1 MRPSERFNLISE
13 LSSELQS
20 RYTYDKIDTYLSAFG
35 IAAPVNWSGPN
46 SKRVYS
52 SELLN
57 SVSDATLSE
66 IAEDLEISVSAA
78 VLPLPRIWSDSLELR
93 LFVSH
98 ISKDKDK
105 ALRLRDCLK
114 PYGVAAFVAH
124 EDIQPTV
131 LWQSEIERALAHMH
145 CFLSVHTVGFS
156 ASNWAQQEIGFAVAR
171 RVKVISLKMGETPTG
186 FIGKEQ
192 ALPRRGRTAEEISKE
207 IVSLVAE
214 DPRTRDFLPK
224 RVGDESNEFPF

>member
-1 MRPSERFNLISE
+1 MRPSDRLKLISE

-20 RYTYDKIDTYLSAFG
+20 RYTYAEIDTYLSAFG
-35 IAAPVNWSGPN
+35 ISAPANWSGPN

-52 SELLN
+52 SELLKA
-57 SVSDATLSE
+57 VSDAALSE
-66 IAEDLEISVSAA
+66 IAEDLEVSVSAA
-78 VLPLPRIWSDSLELR
+78 VLPLPRIWSDSVDLR

-105 ALRLRDCLK
+105 ATRLRDCLK
-114 PYGVAAFVAH
+114 PYGITAFVAH
-124 EDIQPTV
+124 EDIEPTV

-156 ASNWAQQEIGFAVAR
+156 ASNWTQQEIGFAVAR

-192 ALPRRGRTAEEISKE
+192 ALPRRKKTAEEISKE
-207 IVSLVAE
+207 IVGLIAE
-214 DPRTRDFLPK
+214 DSRTRDLLPK
-224 RVGDESNEFPF
+224 HVGDENDEFPF